1 MSPYLACLVIVV
13 SVGVAVVWS
22 DRRSLVSQ
30 AFGLLTLVVAVWLC
44 LYWRL
49 RTPWGDGPVPW
60 LRLIAA
66 VADFLPWLMWWV
78 GQCAISPHG
87 SWRGFF
93 STGRYWAA
101 PTMCLAAMALSPWY
115 IPAESTAERH
125 VFGPLFLPHQVGQLI
140 LFLALPVYAVSAIP
154 RLNGFSR
161 FLAKVFFLGGGL
173 AALASLGVK
182 LIAPRFDALE
192 LAAVAPMIVTAF
204 YAYAAWTVS
213 SQRLIDARHRML
225 TALRRSVGLVGAA
238 FLIAWLVEQP
248 WRLPRELHILIATTS
263 GVMLALLFDSL
274 ASFLLERSLAKHTLS
289 AAADL
294 QRFTTHIAALPVAE
308 LQESG
313 ATRIAETLSCRE
325 VAVYWRTETSGPL
338 RLVSAH
344 SVLPECPAQLDDEH
358 VLLRHSA
365 RQRAPWWMMRHQA
378 SIDTGLASF
387 ALCVPVVERDNV
399 LLLVLAG
406 HKSNAMG
413 FSQPELAALQSWALA
428 CHHTLTTR
436 ALLERENAQ
445 RQLVYAGKLAAG
457 IAHNIRN
464 PLAIV
469 RAFLEADPAIPRA
482 QHDELHELALTES
495 ARIQSTIDGLT
506 ALSRGERFTLAPHD
520 LDTLVRRAVEVN
532 APYLAECR
540 ATVEISGASPL
551 PRVLTEPWQLTTALT
566 NLLRNSAEEVAREG
580 GGWIRLE
587 LQPASPGWV
596 SIHLRDS
603 GRGLPPHIRDAVFS
617 RDLFAQ
623 TTKATAAPDR
633 RTGFGIGLHS
643 TMLIVTIGHGGRF
656 EYRDG
661 AFVLT
666 LPAAPAASAPGGE

>member
-13 SVGVAVVWS
+13 SVGVSVVWS

-30 AFGLLTLVVAVWLC
+30 ASGLLTLVVAVWLC

-66 VADFLPWLMWWV
+66 VADFLPWLMWWL

-87 SWRGFF
+87 SWRGFL
-93 STGRYWAA
+93 SIGKYWAA
-101 PTMCLAAMALSPWY
+101 PSVCLAAMALSPWF
-115 IPAESTAERH
+115 IPADSTAERH
-125 VFGPLFLPHQVGQLI
+125 LFGPLFLPHQIGQLG
-140 LFLALPVYAVSAIP
+140 LFLALPVYAVSAIA
-154 RLNGFSR
+154 RLQGFSR
-161 FLAKVFFLGGGL
+161 SLAKVLFLGGGL
-173 AALASLGVK
+173 AALASIGIK
-182 LIAPRFDALE
+182 LIAPLFGRVE
-192 LAAVAPMIVTAF
+192 LAAVAPMVVTAF
-204 YAYAAWTVS
+204 YVGAAWTIA
-213 SQRLIDARHRML
+213 SQRLLDVRLRML
-225 TALRRSVGLVGAA
+225 TALRRSIALVGAA
-238 FLIAWLVEQP
+238 FLIAWLIEQP
-248 WRLPRELHILIATTS
+248 WHLPRELHILIATTS

-274 ASFLLERSLAKHTLS
+274 ASFLIERSLANDGLS

-308 LQESG
+308 LRENA
-313 ATRIAETLSCRE
+313 ATRIAETLSCQE
-325 VAVYWRTETSGPL
+325 VAVYWRTEISRPL

-344 SVLPECPAQLDDEH
+344 GVPPECPDQLDDEH
-358 VLLRHSA
+358 VVLRHSA
-365 RQRAPWWMMRHQA
+365 RHRGSWWLARHLP
-378 SIDTGLASF
+378 SIDPGLASF
-387 ALCVPVVERDNV
+387 ALCVPVVEQDHV
-399 LLLVLAG
+399 LLLILAG

-445 RQLVYAGKLAAG
+445 QQLVYAGKLAAG

-469 RAFLEADPAIPRA
+469 RAYLEADPAIPRA
-482 QHDELHELALTES
+482 DLAELHDLALTES

-506 ALSRGERFTLAPHD
+506 ALARGERFNLAPHD
-520 LDTLVRRAVEVN
+520 LEALVRRATEVN

-540 ATVEISGASPL
+540 ATVEIVGAPDTVQ
-551 PRVLTEPWQLTTALT
+551 VLAEPWQLTTALT

-580 GGWIRLE
+580 GGWIRFAFG
-587 LQPASPGWV
+587 PAAPGWIELRV
-596 SIHLRDS
+596 SDS
-603 GRGLPPHIRDAVFS
+603 GRGLPTHIRDAVFS

-623 TTKATAAPDR
+623 TTKPTSAPGR
-633 RTGFGIGLHS
+633 PTGFGIGLHS

-656 EYRDG
+656 EYRDQ

-666 LPAAPAASAPGGE
+666 LPAAPSSAPRRE

>member
-1 MSPYLACLVIVV
+1 MLVVM
-13 SVGVAVVWS
+13 SVGVSVVWS
-22 DRRSLVSQ
+22 QRRVLLSQ
-30 AFGLLTLVVAVWLC
+30 AFALLAFSAAVWIGLLWAI
-44 LYWRL
+44 RA
-49 RTPWGDGPVPW
+49 PWTINPVPW
-60 LRLIAA
+60 LRAA
-66 VADFLPWLMWWV
+66 VAFGDLFPWLLWWL
-78 GQCAISPHG
+78 GHCAITPTAV
-87 SWRGFF
+87 WRDFF
-93 STGRYWAA
+93 SAGKHWMITGGL
-101 PTMCLAAMALSPWY
+101 LAVLALSPWFLPPEARPSHHVY
-115 IPAESTAERH
+115 GPGYVPHQIAQILLFLTLLLHAGTEMARTRGFARSMAKLFFIGGSSTA
-125 VFGPLFLPHQVGQLI
+125 LI
-140 LFLALPVYAVSAIP
+140 SATLMLAKHWGHPELVSGAPVVVSA
-154 RLNGFSR
+154 
-161 FLAKVFFLGGGL
+161 
-173 AALASLGVK
+173 
-182 LIAPRFDALE
+182 
-192 LAAVAPMIVTAF
+192 F
-204 YAYAAWTVS
+204 YVVGAWAVS
-213 SQRLIDARHRML
+213 SQQLLDTRHHVLTVLRRTVGLIG
-225 TALRRSVGLVGAA
+225 TAL
-238 FLIAWLVEQP
+238 IITWLLEET
-248 WRLPRELHILIATTS
+248 WDLPRELQVLIAATS
-263 GVMLALLFDSL
+263 GIMLALVFDSISGAL
-274 ASFLLERSLAKHTLS
+274 INRTLAKSSVETARALQHSTTELAAQPAAELRARAAQQLTETLS
-289 AAADL
+289 AR
-294 QRFTTHIAALPVAE
+294 QVAL
-308 LQESG
+308 
-313 ATRIAETLSCRE
+313 
-325 VAVYWRTETSGPL
+325 YWRSSADRPL

-344 SVLPECPAQLDDEH
+344 QNSPDCPAMLGEDH
-358 VLLRHSA
+358 PLLQQSA
-365 RQRAPWWMMRHQA
+365 RERAPWW
-378 SIDTGLASF
+378 LARRLPTVDPALEGF
-387 ALCVPVVERDNV
+387 ALCVPVMERDQV
-399 LLLVLAG
+399 FLLVLTG
-406 HKSNAMG
+406 HKHGPLG

-469 RAFLEADPAIPRA
+469 RAYLEADPAIPRA
-482 QHDELHELALTES
+482 ELAELHDLAVTES